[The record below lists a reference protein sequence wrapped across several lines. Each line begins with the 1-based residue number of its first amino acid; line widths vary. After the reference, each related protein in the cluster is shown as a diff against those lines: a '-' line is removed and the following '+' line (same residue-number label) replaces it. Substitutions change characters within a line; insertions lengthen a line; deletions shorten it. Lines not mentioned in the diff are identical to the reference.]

1 MSKFSLVFL
10 GMLATLSLSGC
21 TVLGALMDSKHSNDQ
36 QNAHH
41 PSAGQVQPSEPSPFT
56 ELGMAIDGAVI
67 NKVKELAT
75 PEAAK
80 PKQVC
85 KHNGYFTEC
94 RPRGKQQEKAKD

>member
-1 MSKFSLVFL
+1 MSKFSLVFVS
-10 GMLATLSLSGC
+10 MLTTLSLNGC
-21 TVLGALMDSKHSNDQ
+21 SVLGALIDSKHSNDQ
-36 QNAHH
+36 HHTHH
-41 PSAGQVQPSEPSPFT
+41 PSSGHVQPSEPSPFT

-75 PEAAK
+75 PEATK

-94 RPRGKQQEKAKD
+94 RTLGKQQERAKD